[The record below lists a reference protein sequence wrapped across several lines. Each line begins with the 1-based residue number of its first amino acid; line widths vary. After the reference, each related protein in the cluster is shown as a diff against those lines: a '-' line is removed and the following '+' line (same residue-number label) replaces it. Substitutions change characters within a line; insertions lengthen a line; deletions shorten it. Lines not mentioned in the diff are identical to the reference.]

1 MASGIRTALKDD
13 RGFTLVEIV
22 FAAFILFFAMTALI
36 GLMGATTNM
45 GASAKS
51 RAVLTNVLT
60 GEMDR
65 IRALPFDQVGVGTV
79 SGGLL
84 PASQTFSKF
93 GFTVTLSYVVTDR
106 TAQNGTKEVLVSG
119 VATRAGFPTVSS
131 STFSAVRNR
140 VGGKTNYSAS
150 NAPLIEFTSN
160 TTESESIL
168 VGKTTAAG
176 NAIVIGARAT
186 SADANIARIEFR
198 VDGLTGTRSL
208 RDGNTI
214 YAAKASYDVPTPT
227 ADVTWSFAWDT
238 RQVDDAGAVSLADG
252 RRAVTIIAYDDKSRP
267 SASRA
272 RTFIV
277 DNYPPDV
284 PGGHTLA
291 TSAKADFSQTVAV
304 AWDDALD
311 GTDPASG
318 YECEVYDNTNGSTA
332 FTSWTR
338 LGVYSARPTITA
350 NPFSMYMS
358 RVLALSP
365 RGNPGLWGD
374 APAVVVTRPRLTG
387 THDVLRTKASSSK
400 DNWKYTSG
408 LSIEKPRFPYTAV
421 KVEMERTGGG
431 AANAVTDIT
440 ALVNEKWNVGQVYA
454 YSDVATQ
461 NISKN
466 SSPTPPEYRLKV
478 TLTPT
483 GFGGGASRI
492 MYSQYMKGSIPSISN
507 TSPAATNLAYE
518 QRW

>member
-1 MASGIRTALKDD
+1 MANRIRKALQDD
-13 RGFTLVEIV
+13 RGFTVVEVV
-22 FAAFILFFAMTALI
+22 FAAFILFFALTALI

-93 GFTVTLSYVVTDR
+93 GFSVTLSYVVTDR

-119 VATRAGFPTVSS
+119 VATRAGFPTVRS

-150 NAPLIEFTSN
+150 NAPLIEFTAS
-160 TTESESIL
+160 TTDAESIL

-186 SADANIARIEFR
+186 SGDAKIARIEFR

-238 RQVDDAGAVSLADG
+238 RQVDDVGAISLADG
-252 RRAVTIIAYDDKSRP
+252 RRTVTIVAYDDKSRP

-277 DNYPPDV
+277 DNFPPDV
-284 PGGHTLA
+284 PGERTLA
-291 TSAKADFSQTVAV
+291 VSALTDFSQTVAV
-304 AWDDALD
+304 SWADALD

-318 YECEVYDNTNGSTA
+318 YECEVYENTNGSTTFA
-332 FTSWTR
+332 SWTK
-338 LGVYSARPTITA
+338 LGTYSTRPTFTA
-350 NPFSMYMS
+350 SPFAMYMS
-358 RVLALSP
+358 RVRALSP
-365 RGNPGLWGD
+365 RNTPGSWGD
-374 APAVVVTRPRLTG
+374 APAAVMTRPRLTG
-387 THDVLRTKASSSK
+387 SHDVLRTKASSSK
-400 DNWKYTSG
+400 DNWQFTSRI
-408 LSIEKPRFPYTAV
+408 SIEKPRFPYSTV

-431 AANAVTDIT
+431 VASAVTDIT
-440 ALVNEKWNVGQVYA
+440 ALVNAKWSVNQPYA

-466 SSPTPPEYRLKV
+466 SSPVPPEYRLKV

-483 GFGGGASRI
+483 GFGGGTSRI
-492 MYSQYMKGSIPSISN
+492 VYSQYVKGSIPSISN